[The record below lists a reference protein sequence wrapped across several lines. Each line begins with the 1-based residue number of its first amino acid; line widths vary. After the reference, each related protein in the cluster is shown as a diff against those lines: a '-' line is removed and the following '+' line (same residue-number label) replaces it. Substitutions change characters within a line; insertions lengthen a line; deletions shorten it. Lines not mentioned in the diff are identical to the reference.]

1 MLLIRNIRLPL
12 SAGEDEAFSQAL
24 HLAHIPAEKAASLG
38 VARLSVDARH
48 GRPVLVY
55 TVAVSMREPCA
66 EGQYAAPPDIALQ
79 QTPALVL
86 QQGTQQPAHRP
97 VVCGF
102 GPAGMFAALLL
113 ARQGFCPI
121 VLERGPALEKRV
133 KAIEHFSATGELN
146 LNANIQ
152 FGEGG
157 AGTFSDGK
165 LTTRIGD
172 PLCGY
177 VTQVFLQHGAPPEIA
192 WQQKPHVGT
201 DLLRGVIAS
210 IRAEILSLGGEIR
223 FETALTGLETRGG
236 RLCGVRT
243 TGESIPCETL
253 VLAVGHSA
261 RDTFSMLLESGLT
274 LSCKPFSV
282 GFRAEHLQS
291 EIEKS
296 LYHEAA
302 GHPAL
307 PRGEYQLSQ
316 HVGSR
321 CVYTFCMCPGG
332 RVVAAASEQGRVVTN
347 GMSCH
352 ARDGKNANAA
362 VVISVDGGDFGQ
374 DPRRAI
380 AFQRELEQ
388 KAYAAGSRGG
398 AYAAPA
404 ENVTSFLAG
413 EGRLN
418 IGAVVP
424 TYDRGVAAAD
434 LGALL
439 GPELAD
445 GLRTGLRAFSHKIA
459 GYTAPDAILTG
470 LETRTSSPVRL
481 ARADSFESPELAGL
495 YPCGEGAGYAG
506 GIMSAAVDGLRA
518 AGAICARYCAP
529 ASCLSS
535 RPDSAGTV
543 HKE

>member
-1 MLLIRNIRLPL
+1 MLLVRDIRLPL
-12 SAGEDEAFSQAL
+12 SAGEGEAFARAL
-24 HLAHIPAEKAASLG
+24 KTARIPAGRAAQLG
-38 VARLSVDARH
+38 VARLSVDARR
-48 GRPVLVY
+48 GTPTLVY
-55 TVAVSMREPCA
+55 TVAVSLRDPQEEA
-66 EGQYAAPPDIALQ
+66 RYTAPPKVTLQ
-79 QTPALVL
+79 HKPALTL
-86 QQGTQQPAHRP
+86 QAGTQPLPHRP
-97 VVCGF
+97 VICGF

-121 VLERGPALEKRV
+121 VLERGPEMAQRV
-133 KAIEHFSATGELN
+133 RAVERFSATGELDP
-146 LNANIQ
+146 NANIQ

-177 VTQVFLQHGAPPEIA
+177 VTDVFLAHGAPAEIA

-201 DLLRGVIAS
+201 ALLQGVIRS
-210 IRAEILSLGGEIR
+210 IRREIEALGGEVR
-223 FETALTGLETRGG
+223 FNTRLTGLEARGG
-236 RLCGVRT
+236 VLRGVHT
-243 TGESIPCETL
+243 TAGDLPCEVL
-253 VLAVGHSA
+253 LLAVGHSA
-261 RDTFSMLLESGLT
+261 RDTFSMLWEMGLP
-274 LSCKPFSV
+274 LGCKPFSV

-296 LYHEAA
+296 LYHGAA

-316 HVGSR
+316 HVGAR

-332 RVVAAASEQGRVVTN
+332 RVVASASEESRVVTN
-347 GMSCH
+347 GMSFH

-362 VVISVDGGDFGQ
+362 VVVSVDGADFGQ
-374 DPRRAI
+374 DPLRAI

-388 KAYAAGSRGG
+388 KAYQAGRTAGP
-398 AYAAPA
+398 YAAPA
-404 ENVTSFLAG
+404 ENIGSFLAG
-413 EGRLN
+413 RGRLE
-418 IGAVVP
+418 IGSVQP
-424 TYDRGVAAAD
+424 TYDRGVTAAD

-439 GPELAD
+439 PGELAD
-445 GLRTGLRAFSHKIA
+445 TLRAGLRAFGHKIA

-481 ARADSFESPELAGL
+481 ARGADLQCEAMPGL

-518 AGAICARYCAP
+518 ARAVCETYRSP
-529 ASCLSS
+529 A
-535 RPDSAGTV
+535 
-543 HKE
+543 